1 MDVIAK
7 PKKWGN
13 SVGVI
18 IPKEIVERENITLK
32 DELILHIEK
41 RKDKEKKSLMKEGY
55 IEMQKELEKIN
66 KEWKRADSKWPSR

>member
-1 MDVIAK
+1 MEVIVK

-18 IPKEIVERENITLK
+18 IPKEIIEMNKITLK

-41 RKDKEKKSLMKEGY
+41 KTDKEKARLMKEGY
-55 IEMQKELEKIN
+55 VEMKDELKRINEEWENADYKE
-66 KEWKRADSKWPSR
+66 